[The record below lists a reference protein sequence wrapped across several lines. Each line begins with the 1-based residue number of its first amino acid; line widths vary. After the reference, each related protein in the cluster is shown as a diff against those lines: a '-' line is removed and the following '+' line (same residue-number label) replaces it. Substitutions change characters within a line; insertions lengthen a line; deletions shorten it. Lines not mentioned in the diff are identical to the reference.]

1 MRPKN
6 LALFAYKFG
15 AVGQKNSKQGY
26 LLAVGEATFIVKR
39 RGGGDILGALPP
51 NPRPWRA
58 ALASVLPLVAD
69 LHLRPMAS
77 LIVKVLCGAL
87 LAVGAA
93 TKFF

>member
-6 LALFAYKFG
+6 YAPFTKKFSKLGRFLLF
-15 AVGQKNSKQGY
+15 SKSNQ
-26 LLAVGEATFIVKR
+26 LAVGAATFIEKR
-39 RGGGDILGALPP
+39 RAGGDIMGALPP

-58 ALASVLPLVAD
+58 LT
-69 LHLRPMAS
+69 AS

-93 TKFF
+93 ISSFSDCPNGLAYL